1 MCLHKLFYHIFNKGL
16 LQKLGCKNLGMQTR
30 MRLTASNNKA
40 IARATDPGGIADRR
54 KFAAQMTRVR
64 KYSVERWYKEG
75 GYWFL
80 SWVKEHYRTWTGE
93 LLRWEDPF
101 SEEFYLIWGNP
112 WIVSIYAEKSA
123 QVGFS
128 EGGIAFTA
136 FCLGALRVPTA
147 YGVEQERKL
156 GDMVGPRIQPA
167 LDNIAP
173 IQKLKVDYKK
183 SVGRKDT
190 DTKQRQITVGGVL
203 LTCFYASTSSGGK
216 GGDGRGRQAASGLS
230 SFTAWVLACLDEIEL
245 WPSGALDVA
254 RQRQEASP
262 LPTKPLRAG
271 STPGHEGGIV
281 DTYSRGAKYLFQWEV
296 RCPCCDRLQH
306 LDPFGNLLIAV
317 PVDEEGNEVAESSET
332 EFIDIMGRP
341 RRWFH
346 REPER
351 PIETAFVG
359 CLHCGGEL
367 SKEAIAQGRFTCIN
381 SGISLRE
388 LHDKLL
394 KEQVPLYDDV
404 SLRLPK
410 LATARFSAP
419 ERIRRL
425 IQTRNPADEIQQ
437 GLGKPVSIGGG
448 RINLTR
454 TLWCVGRPYPV
465 QAAQWEEYIV
475 IGVDQGTVGNWVVV
489 CKFWVPDDGEDD
501 EDRWYR
507 AFGEVVSYQH
517 LGGGFAAIHKL
528 AQLYEADLVGIDNEP
543 EVEKAGEYARQ
554 HPPDYDNE
562 GYAVLL
568 FDQLKLNGPKYKQSV
583 KDVQGVDVPIIALH
597 RTAQLDAVRDRIH
610 QLQYRFP
617 KDTIY
622 DPKDDENFLYHLQTS
637 ERLKTGQ
644 WTEPQGTPDHYHHA
658 LGFAEMALLYWL
670 VEAPE
675 PMVFGT
681 MKRD

>member
-1 MCLHKLFYHIFNKGL
+1 MTKIRK
-16 LQKLGCKNLGMQTR
+16 
-30 MRLTASNNKA
+30 AS
-40 IARATDPGGIADRR
+40 T
-54 KFAAQMTRVR
+54 
-64 KYSVERWYKEG
+64 ERWYKEG

-80 SWVKEHYRTWTGE
+80 SWAKKHYRTWTGE
-93 LLRWEDPF
+93 LLRWDDPF
-101 SEEFYLIWGNP
+101 LEEFCIIMGNP
-112 WIVSIYAEKSA
+112 WFVSLYVEKSA
-123 QVGFS
+123 QVGWS
-128 EGGIAFTA
+128 ELGIAFTA

-216 GGDGRGRQAASGLS
+216 SKESDGRGRQAASGLS

-271 STPGHEGGIV
+271 STPGNEGGIV
-281 DTYSRGAKYLFQWEV
+281 DSYSRSAKHLFQWEV

-306 LDPFGNLLIAV
+306 LDPFGNLLLSV
-317 PVDEEGNEVAESSET
+317 PVDEEGNEVEESAEE

-341 RRWFH
+341 RKWFCH
-346 REPER
+346 DPLR
-351 PIETAFVG
+351 PVDTAYVG
-359 CLHCGGEL
+359 CQHCGEEL
-367 SKEAIAQGRFTCIN
+367 SKEAIAKGRFTCIN
-381 SGISLRE
+381 SGIALRE
-388 LHDKLL
+388 LHDQLL
-394 KEQVPLYDDV
+394 EQQSPLYDDV
-404 SLRLPK
+404 ALRLPK

-425 IQTRNPADEIQQ
+425 ITTRNPADEIQQ
-437 GLGKPVSIGGG
+437 GLGKAVSIGGG

-454 TLWCVGRPYPV
+454 LLRCVGRPYPPE
-465 QAAQWEEYIV
+465 AAYWEEFTV
-475 IGVDQGTVGNWVVV
+475 IGVDQGMVGNWVVV
-489 CKFWVPDDGEDD
+489 CKFWVPEEGEDD

-507 AFGEVVSYQH
+507 AFGEIVSYQQ
-517 LGGGFAAIHKL
+517 LGGGFPAVHQL
-528 AQLYEADLVGIDNEP
+528 ALRYGADLVGIDNEP

-568 FDQLKLNGPKYKQSV
+568 FDQLKLNGPKYKEST
-583 KDVQGVDVPIIALH
+583 KNIQGVETPIIGLH

-617 KDTIY
+617 KELTY
-622 DPKDDENFLYHLQTS
+622 DPQDDENFIHHLQTS
-637 ERLKTGQ
+637 ERLKNGS
-644 WTEPQGTPDHYHHA
+644 WAEPQGSPDHYHHA

-670 VEAPE
+670 VEAPT